1 MAMPQGSP
9 MSNGSTR
16 LGIALIL
23 FTSGAWLLGLC
34 IGVPDHLTDPT
45 WPPHARFHTFQAL
58 LWLVA
63 LNATIAALAL
73 GPARRGE
80 RWALVLLAVLFICG
94 QGSYFVAYV
103 LVPGG
108 APPEPFADVGSA
120 ISATLYAVGLIL
132 LASRVSSTVS

>member
-1 MAMPQGSP
+1 
-9 MSNGSTR
+9 MSNRSTR
-16 LGIALIL
+16 LGITLIL
-23 FTSGAWLLGLC
+23 FTSGAWLVGLC
-34 IGVPDHLTDPT
+34 TGVPDHLTDPT
-45 WPPHARFHTFQAL
+45 WPPHARFHTLQAL

-63 LNATIAALAL
+63 LNVTIAVLVL

-80 RWALVLLAVLFICG
+80 RWALVLLALLFICA

-108 APPEPFADVGSA
+108 APPEAFAHMGSA

-132 LASRVSSTVS
+132 LASRVPRTVS